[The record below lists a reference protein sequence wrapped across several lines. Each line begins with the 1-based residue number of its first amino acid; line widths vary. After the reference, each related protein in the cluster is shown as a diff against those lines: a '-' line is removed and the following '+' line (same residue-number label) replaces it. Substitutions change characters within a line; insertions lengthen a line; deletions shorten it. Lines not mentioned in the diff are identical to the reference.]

1 MRPIWRKDE
10 VDESK
15 DYVLLLLENEE
26 GEREYELR
34 EFEKR
39 YEKTDGA
46 KCCFVTKKIPIDLV
60 VSRNLMEIAD
70 VVGIEG
76 EGGGG
81 GFLFDSNGIWH
92 TLKEF
97 EEFKRNFK

>member
-46 KCCFVTKKIPIDLV
+46 KCCFVKKKIPIVLV

-76 EGGGG
+76 EGGGCT
-81 GFLFDSNGIWH
+81 IR
-92 TLKEF
+92 EV
-97 EEFKRNFK
+97 

>member
-1 MRPIWRKDE
+1 MRPIWRRDE
-10 VDESK
+10 IDESK
-15 DYVLLLLENEE
+15 DYVLLLLEDEG

-39 YEKTDGA
+39 YEKVDGA
-46 KCCFVTKKIPIDLV
+46 KCIFITKKIPIDQV

-76 EGGGG
+76 GGGGG
-81 GFLFDSNGIWH
+81 GFLFDSNGMWH
-92 TLKEF
+92 TLEEF
-97 EEFKRNFK
+97 EDFKKGFK